1 LRPIVRRTARRFL
14 DQDRRAVMAMVEG
27 LAFDP
32 PTMLVQDA
40 DTQTRWYYRLKRE
53 ALTAQ
58 AENRS
63 PQNPITA
70 VTLSWRS

>member
-1 LRPIVRRTARRFL
+1 
-14 DQDRRAVMAMVEG
+14 MAMSEG

-53 ALTAQ
+53 GLAAQ
-58 AENRS
+58 DEGRAPR
-63 PQNPITA
+63 NPITPT
-70 VTLSWRS
+70 TLTWRS